1 MKVRHR
7 MNRRLLLILAFLLSD
22 GCSESPHEPV
32 DYDVEAIFDPAA
44 YDPEWNDR
52 NADIYRFLLSQLDA
66 PSADRI
72 YFITNTPRSHWDDK
86 ANWSVI
92 PQSELEQFPNATLYH
107 PADNA
112 HRYKGHVR
120 QNETN
125 AAAWICWISV
135 RRWISETEVEVEQG
149 VYSGPLSS
157 GGQIE
162 IYEKTNGSWRL
173 KSRGFS
179 WVS

>member
-1 MKVRHR
+1 
-7 MNRRLLLILAFLLSD
+7 MNRRMLLLFACLLAH
-22 GCSESPHEPV
+22 GCGESPHQPV
-32 DYDVEAIFDPAA
+32 DYDIEAIFDPAA
-44 YDPEWNDR
+44 YHPEWNDR
-52 NADIYRFLLSQLDA
+52 NADIYRFLLSQLEA

-72 YFITNTPRSHWDDK
+72 YFITNTPRSHWSEK

-92 PQSELEQFPNATLYH
+92 PQSELDPFPNAALYH
-107 PADNA
+107 PASDA
-112 HRYKGHVR
+112 HLHKGRVR

-125 AAAWICWISV
+125 AAAWIQWISV
-135 RRWISETEVEVEQG
+135 RHWISETEVEVEQG
-149 VYSGPLSS
+149 VFSGPLSS

-162 IYEKTNGSWRL
+162 IYEKKNGAWQL

>member
-1 MKVRHR
+1 MKVWHW
-7 MNRRLLLILAFLLSD
+7 MNRRLLLILASLVAH
-22 GCSESPHEPV
+22 GCSESTPKRV

-44 YDPEWNDR
+44 YHPEWNDR
-52 NADIYRFLLSQLDA
+52 NADIYRFLLSQLEA

-72 YFITNTPRSHWDDK
+72 YFITNTPPAHWNDN

-92 PQSELEQFPNATLYH
+92 PQSELDPFPNAALYH

-125 AAAWICWISV
+125 AAGWIYWISV
-135 RRWISETEVEVEQG
+135 RHWISQTEVEVEQG

-157 GGQIE
+157 GGKIE
-162 IYEKTNGSWRL
+162 IYEKTNGAWRL
-173 KSRGFS
+173 ESTGFS